1 LCSIAATLASSSSET
16 ETKRRRAE
24 CEMWSKLENKTL
36 PLQNQGHANCTT
48 NPDCTG
54 FSCTGI
60 YQGKDISFG
69 MRALPCKTPPGV
81 EIFGYAPQY
90 NTQHFSHIFTHKAEY
105 EVPGA
110 LLNIS
115 MLPADGV
122 KPGAESLIRGI
133 LEVTLRMNHDTNTLT
148 MGLNA
153 KACVNRTCIFNKPV
167 FNNTEIPVP
176 DCPNAIPTLAPEA
189 VKVNSVCR
197 MSDINACGPNMACN
211 QDEAGAKHG
220 ICICLEGYSVQ
231 DDKTCLSVQEEE
243 EELAEARLVA
253 ASLPADRT
261 QPDTLDEVEALEAT
275 NEESAR
281 PKKSAFPASS
291 GSAVAEL
298 PRHVTSDSD
307 QEQRVRVETGGQSR
321 RHQVVSGAEGERN
334 SGAIAAVVIS
344 LLAVFVV
351 GAASIGI
358 LMRTSYGTRL
368 RARLT
373 RVPYGD
379 IAIPTAAN
387 PNTSTGVTQ
396 LGSTATLDSAD
407 NFA

>member
-1 LCSIAATLASSSSET
+1 MKCFVFVLSAMAVAAAASDSEDS
-16 ETKRRRAE
+16 KKRAE
-24 CEMWSKLENKTL
+24 CDMWSKLENKTL

-54 FSCTGI
+54 FSCKGI

-115 MLPADGV
+115 MLPSDGV

-133 LEVTLRMNHDTNTLT
+133 LEVHLKMNHDTNTLT
-148 MGLNA
+148 MGLTA
-153 KACVNRTCIFNKPV
+153 KACLNRTCIFNKPV

-176 DCPNAIPTLAPEA
+176 DCPNAIPTVAPQESGA
-189 VKVNSVCR
+189 GSECL
-197 MSDINACGPNMACN
+197 MGDIQSCGAGMACV
-211 QDEAGAKHG
+211 QDEAGSPSG
-220 ICICLEGYSVQ
+220 VCSCLPGFSVQ
-231 DDKTCLSVQEEE
+231 DDRSCLSVQEEE
-243 EELAEARLVA
+243 IRIEEEHQ
-253 ASLPADRT
+253 ADVT
-261 QPDTLDEVEALEAT
+261 ENIDGQ
-275 NEESAR
+275 AR
-281 PKKSAFPASS
+281 PKKSAAPAPAPAS
-291 GSAVAEL
+291 VEL
-298 PRHVTSDSD
+298 PRHVTSFNGSP
-307 QEQRVRVETGGQSR
+307 QVRGGHER
-321 RHQVVSGAEGERN
+321 RLNEAEERRGG
-334 SGAIAAVVIS
+334 SGAIAGVVIS

-351 GAASIGI
+351 GGVAVGV

-373 RVPYGD
+373 RAPYGD
-379 IAIPTAAN
+379 IVIPTAAAAAN
-387 PNTSTGVTQ
+387 PATSSGVTQ
-396 LGSTATLDSAD
+396 LGSTQTLDS